1 MALDKLKESGVKP
14 SQKAAAESK
23 ELENELKTVL
33 QKVEKSEP
41 KKRVL
46 SLLFEALSES
56 DAREILVYGMYV
68 KKNLAPMIPA
78 SSEEKIEKTLEWLGK
93 AIQGVNPR

>member
-14 SQKAAAESK
+14 REKSTVES
-23 ELENELKTVL
+23 EEFENEVKTIL
-33 QKVEKSEP
+33 EKVEKSEP

-56 DAREILVYGMYV
+56 DAREILIYGMYV
-68 KKNLAPMIPA
+68 KKNLAPIVPA
-78 SSEEKIEKTLEWLGK
+78 TSEEKIEKTLEWLGK

>member
-1 MALDKLKESGVKP
+1 MALEKLKESGVKP
-14 SQKAAAESK
+14 NQKSAVENK
-23 ELENELKTVL
+23 ELENELKTIL

-56 DAREILVYGMYV
+56 DAKEILIYGMYV
-68 KKNLAPMIPA
+68 KKNLAPLVPA
-78 SSEEKIEKTLEWLGK
+78 SGEEKIEKTLEWLGK